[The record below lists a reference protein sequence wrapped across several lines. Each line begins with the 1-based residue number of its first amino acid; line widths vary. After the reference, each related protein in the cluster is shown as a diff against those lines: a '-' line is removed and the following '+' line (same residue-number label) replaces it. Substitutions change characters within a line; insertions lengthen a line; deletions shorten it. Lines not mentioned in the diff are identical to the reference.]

1 MAGHSK
7 WKQIKHYKAAA
18 DAKRGAL
25 FTKLIRE
32 ITVAAKFGGGD
43 PNGNPRLRSAI
54 EAARNASMPKDNIER
69 AIKKGTGELEGVE
82 YQEITYEGYGPGGVA
97 LVIQALTDNPNRTVA
112 EVRHRLSRGGG
123 SLGSTNSV
131 LWMFDRKG
139 QIYVDATKY
148 DEDATM
154 EAALDAGAEDLKQD
168 GEQFEI
174 TMAAKMGGGDPA
186 GNPRLRTAI
195 ETARAASM
203 PKENIERAI
212 KKGTGELEGVDY
224 QDVVYEGYGP
234 GGVAIMIFALT
245 DNPTRTVADVR
256 HKLSRGG
263 GNLGSTNSVAFMF
276 DRKGQLYVDANAYGE
291 DAALEKALE
300 AGAEDFAREGDQ
312 YVITTEPNA
321 LHEVKSALEAA
332 GVAVTEE
339 EVAYIPKNTVQVAGE
354 TATQLLK
361 LLESL
366 EDLDD
371 VQKVAANFEMDADE
385 MAAA

>member
-18 DAKRGAL
+18 DAKRGAH
-25 FTKLIRE
+25 FTKLIR
-32 ITVAAKFGGGD
+32 
-43 PNGNPRLRSAI
+43 
-54 EAARNASMPKDNIER
+54 
-69 AIKKGTGELEGVE
+69 
-82 YQEITYEGYGPGGVA
+82 
-97 LVIQALTDNPNRTVA
+97 
-112 EVRHRLSRGGG
+112 
-123 SLGSTNSV
+123 
-131 LWMFDRKG
+131 
-139 QIYVDATKY
+139 
-148 DEDATM
+148 
-154 EAALDAGAEDLKQD
+154 
-168 GEQFEI
+168 EI

-203 PKENIERAI
+203 PKENIERAV
-212 KKGTGELEGVDY
+212 KKGTGDLEGVDY

-263 GNLGSTNSVAFMF
+263 GNLGATNSVAFMF
-276 DRKGQLYVDANAYGE
+276 DRKGQIYVDAAAYDE
-291 DAALEKALE
+291 DATLEKALE

-312 YVITTEPNA
+312 YVITTEPTA
-321 LHEVKSALEAA
+321 LHEVKSALESA
-332 GVAVTEE
+332 GVSTVEA

-354 TATQLLK
+354 AATQLLK